1 VRRNRCRSPCWLPVR
16 VLALR
21 AVNTAAE
28 QLGRSPLFRGFTATG
43 LQILASIARE
53 RHLQPGTPI
62 FREESAADAM
72 YVVVEGAVRI
82 GMTGSDGREQTLAML
97 GAGEAFGELSLVTPG
112 AERLV
117 FAQAQDEVRLLE
129 IQQRDFARLQTQKPQ
144 ACLKLI
150 LNIAGE
156 FGRKMAENRP
166 LLRSLLLP
174 AARR

>member
-1 VRRNRCRSPCWLPVR
+1 M
-16 VLALR
+16 
-21 AVNTAAE
+21 NTAAH
-28 QLGRSPLFRGFTATG
+28 LGRSPLFRGFTETG

-53 RHLQPGTPI
+53 RRLPPGTPI
-62 FREESAADAM
+62 FREDMQADAL
-72 YVVVEGAVRI
+72 YVVVEGSVRI
-82 GMTGSDGREQTLAML
+82 GMTGADGREQTLAML
-97 GAGEAFGELSLVTPG
+97 GEGEAFGELSLVTPG
-112 AERLV
+112 SERLV
-117 FAQAQDEVRLLE
+117 SATAQDGVVLLE
-129 IQQRDFARLQTQKPQ
+129 ILQRDFARLQTQKPQ